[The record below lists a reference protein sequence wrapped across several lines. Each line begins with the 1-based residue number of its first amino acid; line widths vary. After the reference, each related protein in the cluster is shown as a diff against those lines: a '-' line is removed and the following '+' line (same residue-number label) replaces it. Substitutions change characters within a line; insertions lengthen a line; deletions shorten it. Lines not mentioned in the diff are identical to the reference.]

1 MKQSDCKMAEIQK
14 LLQDIPADKQVLVE
28 NYTKLQQVAEHCE
41 SNYVESQDKAKALQE
56 TKAYATQSLAGVVY
70 QINTLAEKVL
80 RLLDLQASEISQM
93 ESSINCISQRVEM
106 HKEKVARREIG
117 TFTTIKTTPKI
128 NKIIP
133 PSNPTQRVKYTR
145 KPIVYTLL
153 DDVGHGVKESS
164 NNSRLGTL
172 TRKNRQGSIPTC
184 PTVPSQGTIGR
195 RGKVPAVV
203 QPPVAP
209 SAYSSPVACPPPP
222 DGSQMLDD
230 LGRNRSS
237 SSASEVGM
245 LPPPPAPPSTP
256 APPAPVMYEPD
267 GFLSKPVLSSMELP
281 PPAPPPEVFIEDSLP
296 PPPPLISDAP
306 SSACQHHLMWQG
318 PRQGHSAAASASLRC
333 RQSSSFPSI
342 RHPFVNGTPLSSP
355 LSLCSPEPV
364 LSPLM
369 PSVPQIPLT
378 GFVARLQE
386 NITECPPPPPPPDYM
401 IDFDECP
408 PPPPPIDYL
417 DDNHLIP
424 PNYIEKV
431 VALYAYKKSCEED
444 LTFEEGEIIYVIQKN
459 ENGWC
464 QGVLNGITG
473 YFPGNYVQLI
483 N

>member
-355 LSLCSPEPV
+355 LSL
-364 LSPLM
+364 
-369 PSVPQIPLT
+369 
-378 GFVARLQE
+378 
-386 NITECPPPPPPPDYM
+386 TECPPPPPPPDYM

>member
-1 MKQSDCKMAEIQK
+1 MKQSGCKMAEIQK

-41 SNYVESQDKAKALQE
+41 NNYVESQDKAQALQE

-133 PSNPTQRVKYTR
+133 PSNPIQRVKYTR

-153 DDVGHGVKESS
+153 DDIGHGVKESS

-209 SAYSSPVACPPPP
+209 SAYNSPVTCSPSP
-222 DGSQMLDD
+222 DGSQMLGSDPS
-230 LGRNRSS
+230 RNRCSS
-237 SSASEVGM
+237 RASEVGV

-256 APPAPVMYEPD
+256 APPAPVIYEPD
-267 GFLSKPVLSSMELP
+267 GLGFPSKPVLSSMGLP
-281 PPAPPPEVFIEDSLP
+281 PPAPPPEVLIEDSLP

-306 SSACQHHLMWQG
+306 SS
-318 PRQGHSAAASASLRC
+318 
-333 RQSSSFPSI
+333 
-342 RHPFVNGTPLSSP
+342 V
-355 LSLCSPEPV
+355 
-364 LSPLM
+364 
-369 PSVPQIPLT
+369 
-378 GFVARLQE
+378 
-386 NITECPPPPPPPDYM
+386 TECPPPPPPPDYM
-401 IDFDECP
+401 LDFEECP

-417 DDNHLIP
+417 DDHHLIP

-431 VALYAYKKSCEED
+431 VALFAYKKSCEED
-444 LTFEEGEIIYVIQKN
+444 LTFEEGEIIYVIKKN
-459 ENGWC
+459 ENGWYE
-464 QGVLNGITG
+464 GVINGITG
-473 YFPGNYVQLI
+473 YFPANYVQLI

>member
-306 SSACQHHLMWQG
+306 SS
-318 PRQGHSAAASASLRC
+318 
-333 RQSSSFPSI
+333 
-342 RHPFVNGTPLSSP
+342 V
-355 LSLCSPEPV
+355 
-364 LSPLM
+364 
-369 PSVPQIPLT
+369 
-378 GFVARLQE
+378 
-386 NITECPPPPPPPDYM
+386 TECPPPPPPPDYM

>member
-230 LGRNRSS
+230 PGRNRSS

-256 APPAPVMYEPD
+256 APPAPVIYEPD

-296 PPPPLISDAP
+296 PPPPLMSDAP
-306 SSACQHHLMWQG
+306 SS
-318 PRQGHSAAASASLRC
+318 
-333 RQSSSFPSI
+333 
-342 RHPFVNGTPLSSP
+342 V
-355 LSLCSPEPV
+355 
-364 LSPLM
+364 
-369 PSVPQIPLT
+369 
-378 GFVARLQE
+378 
-386 NITECPPPPPPPDYM
+386 TECPPPPPPPDYM
-401 IDFDECP
+401 LDFDECP

>member
-1 MKQSDCKMAEIQK
+1 MKQSGCKMAEIQK

-41 SNYVESQDKAKALQE
+41 NNYVESQDKAQALQE

-133 PSNPTQRVKYTR
+133 PSNPIQRVKYTR
-145 KPIVYTLL
+145 KPIVYMLL
-153 DDVGHGVKESS
+153 DDIGHGVKESS

-209 SAYSSPVACPPPP
+209 SAYNSPVTCSPSP
-222 DGSQMLDD
+222 DGSQMLGSDPS
-230 LGRNRSS
+230 RNRCSS
-237 SSASEVGM
+237 RASEVGV

-256 APPAPVMYEPD
+256 APPAPGIYEPD
-267 GFLSKPVLSSMELP
+267 GLGFPSKPVLSSMGLP
-281 PPAPPPEVFIEDSLP
+281 PPAPPPEVLIEDSLP

-306 SSACQHHLMWQG
+306 SS
-318 PRQGHSAAASASLRC
+318 
-333 RQSSSFPSI
+333 
-342 RHPFVNGTPLSSP
+342 V
-355 LSLCSPEPV
+355 
-364 LSPLM
+364 
-369 PSVPQIPLT
+369 
-378 GFVARLQE
+378 
-386 NITECPPPPPPPDYM
+386 TECPPPPPPPDYM
-401 IDFDECP
+401 LDFEECP

-417 DDNHLIP
+417 DDHHLIP

-431 VALYAYKKSCEED
+431 VALFAYKKSCEED
-444 LTFEEGEIIYVIQKN
+444 LTFEEGEIIYVIKKN
-459 ENGWC
+459 ENGWYE
-464 QGVLNGITG
+464 GVINGITG
-473 YFPGNYVQLI
+473 YFPANYVQLI